1 MTKLKE
7 TYNVRRKTGTVAE
20 ADNRVVE
27 IIQVGLVLGLELM
40 EEVEE
45 AESEYSVGL
54 NEGGR
59 KPCGSKQLATA
70 VCGVFGETRTV
81 ADDNLVDAGYVENG
95 ELTEL
100 RWIWARLANGVT

>member
-1 MTKLKE
+1 MQLKE
-7 TYNVRRKTGTVAE
+7 TYNVRREAGTVAE
-20 ADNRVVE
+20 ADDCVIKIV
-27 IIQVGLVLGLELM
+27 QVGLVLGLELM

-59 KPCGSKQLATA
+59 KPRGSKQLATA
-70 VCGVFGETRTV
+70 VCGVFRETRTV

-100 RWIWARLANGVT
+100 RWIWACLANGVT